1 MRIAVVGA
9 SGATGQE
16 LVKQAL
22 ERGHSVVAVAREPAR
37 LDVAP
42 SPALKV
48 AQGDVMNNPATVTG
62 ALEDVD
68 AVVSGLGI
76 RKGDPAGTLTAG
88 ARALAAAQPPRMVWL
103 GALGAGASTGKAGLV
118 YGLIMRIVAGS
129 ELGDKRGADEAALDA
144 GATLVHPGPLTD
156 GALSPTRR
164 TVTLSAFKRPHPMP
178 ARVSRATL
186 AAAMLDEA
194 EQNHNAG
201 EVVVPL
207 RKAKSES

>member
-9 SGATGQE
+9 SGATGRE

-22 ERGHSVVAVAREPAR
+22 DRGHSVVAVARDPTR

-42 SPALKV
+42 SPALEV
-48 AQGDVMNNPATVTG
+48 AQADVLNPLSVSA
-62 ALEDVD
+62 ALEGVD

-88 ARALAAAQPPRMVWL
+88 ARALAAAHPPRMVWL
-103 GALGAGASTGKAGLV
+103 GALGAGASAGKAGLV
-118 YGLIMRIVAGS
+118 YGLIMRIGAGS
-129 ELGDKRGADEAALDA
+129 ELSDKRQADDVAIEA

-156 GALSPTRR
+156 GALSPTRK

-178 ARVSRATL
+178 ARVSRATV

-194 EQNHNAG
+194 EQSDNAG
-201 EVVVPL
+201 GVVIPL
-207 RKAKSES
+207 P

>member
-1 MRIAVVGA
+1 MRIAVLGA

-22 ERGHSVVAVAREPAR
+22 ERGHAVVAVARDPGR

-42 SPALKV
+42 SPGLEV
-48 AQGDVMNNPATVTG
+48 AQGDVMNPASVAA
-62 ALEDVD
+62 ALDGVD

-88 ARALAAAQPPRMVWL
+88 ARALVAAQPPRIVWL
-103 GALGAGASTGKAGLV
+103 GALGAGASAGKAGLV

-129 ELGDKRGADEAALDA
+129 ELGDKGEADHAALDA

-156 GALSPTRR
+156 GALSRTRK

-207 RKAKSES
+207 P

>member
-9 SGATGQE
+9 SGATGRE
-16 LVKQAL
+16 LVTQAL
-22 ERGHSVVAVAREPAR
+22 ERGHSVVAVARDPSR
-37 LDVAP
+37 LDLAP
-42 SPALKV
+42 SPALEV
-48 AQGDVMNNPATVTG
+48 ARGDVMNPASVTA
-62 ALEDVD
+62 ALEGVD

-88 ARALAAAQPPRMVWL
+88 ARAIAAAQPPRMVWL
-103 GALGAGASTGKAGLV
+103 GSLGAGSSTGKAGRV

-129 ELGDKRGADEAALDA
+129 ELTDKRQADDVAIEA

-156 GALSPTRR
+156 GALSPTRK

-178 ARVSRATL
+178 ARVSRATV

-194 EQNHNAG
+194 EQNHHVG

-207 RKAKSES
+207 P

>member
-1 MRIAVVGA
+1 MRIAVLGA

-22 ERGHSVVAVAREPAR
+22 DRGHSVVAVVRDPAR
-37 LDVAP
+37 LEAP
-42 SPALKV
+42 SSPGLEV
-48 AQGDVMNNPATVTG
+48 AQADVMDPASVTA
-62 ALEDVD
+62 ALADVD

-103 GALGAGASTGKAGLV
+103 GALGAGASAGKAGLI
-118 YGLIMRIVAGS
+118 YGLIMRMVAGS
-129 ELGDKRGADEAALDA
+129 ELGDKAEADHTALDA

-156 GALSPTRR
+156 GPLSPARK
-164 TVTLSAFKRPHPMP
+164 TVQLSAFKRPHPLP
-178 ARVSRATL
+178 GRVSRATV

-194 EQNHNAG
+194 EQDQNTRA
-201 EVVVPL
+201 VVVPL
-207 RKAKSES
+207 S

>member
-1 MRIAVVGA
+1 MRIAVLGA
-9 SGATGQE
+9 SGATGRE

-22 ERGHSVVAVAREPAR
+22 ERGHSVVALARDPTR

-42 SPALKV
+42 SPALEV
-48 AQGDVMNNPATVTG
+48 AQADVMEPASVSA
-62 ALEDVD
+62 ALEGVD

-88 ARALAAAQPPRMVWL
+88 ARALAQARPPRMVWL

-129 ELGDKRGADEAALDA
+129 ELADKRQADDVAVAA

-156 GALSPTRR
+156 GTRSSTR
-164 TVTLSAFKRPHPMP
+164 KTVPLSAFKRPHPMP
-178 ARVSRATL
+178 ARVSRATV

-194 EQNHNAG
+194 EHGDHAG
-201 EVVVPL
+201 GVVVPL
-207 RKAKSES
+207 P

>member
-9 SGATGQE
+9 SGATGRE

-22 ERGHSVVAVAREPAR
+22 ERGHSVVAVAHDPTR
-37 LDVAP
+37 LDMAP
-42 SPALKV
+42 SPALEI
-48 AQGDVMNNPATVTG
+48 AQADVMNPASVISAVEG
-62 ALEDVD
+62 VD

-88 ARALAAAQPPRMVWL
+88 ARAIAAAEPPRMVWL
-103 GALGAGASTGKAGLV
+103 GALDAGSSTGKAGRV
-118 YGLIMRIVAGS
+118 YGLIMRMVAGS
-129 ELGDKRGADEAALDA
+129 ELGDKRDADEAALEA

-156 GALSPTRR
+156 GALSPTRK
-164 TVTLSAFKRPHPMP
+164 TVTLSAFRRPHPMP

-194 EQNHNAG
+194 EQHQHAG

-207 RKAKSES
+207 P